1 MASLSNS
8 SSLSSY
14 EEIITIKPINEDE
27 ESKNDKKNENNQ
39 FTKFVKNAQNWNR
52 KIKFIDINNKEHKD
66 KENEQNI
73 INPSLIN
80 DEIYKFMNLNP
91 FEKENSNNYTEDN
104 KFNNFDNSKNFGVI
118 KKAGGR
124 TPSVKNNSKFFKSKF
139 GKTKLEYN
147 KKMRKSYNFIL
158 SNSASGKNYYNVLK
172 EINKLIKYVANAQ
185 EIFSKKTI
193 KIKFKN
199 SEKKLNLSSKLL
211 NKAKIIKSKKS
222 ITKKSILK
230 KKNITSNLFQKE
242 EEANESYIYNDLEK
256 EKQFFE
262 QNEIIESEINIIGL
276 IVEIF
281 KKPIGIRNKDE
292 LYFIEH
298 YLMTFENVMK
308 IMQQK
313 KLGPAGNDLPKKIAR
328 NMEIDIIPKDTIICK
343 LGDNGDKFYVIF
355 QGNVAIL
362 IPKETNAKMDI
373 NEYINYLKKLKNIG
387 EYELAL
393 KTIESNIHVYKNKD
407 IIYLQA
413 DIKKYLYLN
422 LENNKR
428 ENLSVF
434 QYMERIDS
442 LRSDDII
449 NYNINITSNNNL
461 QSNLLFDKNNNFIK
475 DDLTATL
482 NPIKKILEDNA
493 FAKNIRMTNFINR
506 KKLSKKSIS
515 LTLNKLLEIKNHV
528 NFNVIS
534 NSNINNMKEDNTNI
548 SSNNNLLSV
557 KIPLKSRKFT
567 SNFLFLNKNEEK
579 EKDLNNSKKKSNK
592 NIIHLSPG
600 KNINNDLE
608 FKKSNKS
615 KKFVFKSTRKVL
627 TQQNNNNNI
636 LIQNKNNEE
645 SNAKDNNKNIK
656 HNVILWTYFNVTNLI
671 DGQVFGDVALSENN
685 KRRTATIIT
694 QEKTICGTLD
704 CHIYNKFVK
713 DAQKRIRKNVVHS
726 LLNVNFLK
734 GINADVFEEHY
745 FNMFKYNS
753 LHRDDYLFRAGEV
766 RNSIFIIISGEIE
779 ANITCSIQKL
789 NKILKIKNVNLDD
802 AIKFEERLCMLNE
815 NFNHFY
821 NKTENIFRIVV
832 RSFGCC
838 LGLNEF
844 TIPKEEKGI
853 SENKNIE
860 DIFYVN
866 AKCISDK
873 VEFYSIDYK
882 LLNNIFKSEK
892 KEQIFEE
899 IIQNYEKDTLLRIIK
914 LKKNLILERFGNL
927 CQKNFLDYYMNI
939 KDEEKKGNDDE
950 YLKYFFEKDQDQDNN
965 VKRMK
970 KLNLTINEVDSS
982 IRNMINKKNQKDK
995 AIFLNKDKISK
1006 YIINTVKSNGSS
1018 KTSENFFDD
1027 VVKDLQS
1034 NKKDKKTNGKFKK
1047 EIFVSKNNNSVNNNI
1062 FDNKILNEEEKS
1074 DRYEFNKNTIEDSKS
1089 LINLNKSK
1097 IKKKNNTSYK
1107 QIIFP
1112 HIQEIQFDEN
1122 NKNKNLTNN
1131 NILNKNNKK
1140 IILYPILLKKS
1151 KSNEKMKISPNKNKN
1166 KYKKKKVNK
1175 DKSMIQK
1182 EDINA
1187 NKEEKSI
1194 FSLILNGLPNFNN
1207 KLINQNLK
1215 HSKKCENFKNAQIID
1230 KNLIKLSKERSFF
1243 YKGCESLL
1251 TMNNNPDNNF
1261 IPIIDLLRYDELFE
1275 LKYGVKKRNF
1285 SANTRTNNNYK
1296 LN

>member
-1 MASLSNS
+1 MSSLSNS

-14 EEIITIKPINEDE
+14 EEIITIKPINENDE
-27 ESKNDKKNENNQ
+27 LKKDKKNKNNNH

-52 KIKFIDINNKEHKD
+52 NIKLINIYNKEHKD
-66 KENEQNI
+66 NEDEKNS
-73 INPSLIN
+73 NNTTLIN
-80 DEIYKFMNLNP
+80 DETYKFMNLNP
-91 FEKENSNNYTEDN
+91 FEKEISNNYTEDN
-104 KFNNFDNSKNFGVI
+104 KFNNFDNRKNLGVI
-118 KKAGGR
+118 KKAGEM
-124 TPSVKNNSKFFKSKF
+124 TPSVKNNPKFFKSKF
-139 GKTKLEYN
+139 GKTKLEN
-147 KKMRKSYNFIL
+147 RKKMRNSYNFIV

-193 KIKFKN
+193 KIKIKN
-199 SEKKLNLSSKLL
+199 SEKNLNLSSELL
-211 NKAKIIKSKKS
+211 NRAKINKSKKS
-222 ITKKSILK
+222 ITKKSCLK
-230 KKNITSNLFQKE
+230 KKNVTSNLFQKE
-242 EEANESYIYNDLEK
+242 EETNESYNYNDLK
-256 EKQFFE
+256 KDKQFFE
-262 QNEIIESEINIIGL
+262 QSDIIESEINIIGL

-313 KLGPAGNDLPKKIAR
+313 NLGSAGNDLPKKIAR

-355 QGNVAIL
+355 QGNIAIL

-373 NEYINYLKKLKNIG
+373 NEYINYLNKLQNIG

-393 KTIESNIHVYKNKD
+393 KTIESNLHVYKNKE

-428 ENLSVF
+428 ENLSVI

-442 LRSDDII
+442 LRSDNII
-449 NYNINITSNNNL
+449 NYNINITQNNNL
-461 QSNLLFDKNNNFIK
+461 QSNLLFDKNNNLKK
-475 DDLTATL
+475 DDPVIPH
-482 NPIKKILEDNA
+482 NPIKKILDLNA
-493 FAKNIRMTNFINR
+493 FENNIGMTNFINR

-515 LTLNKLLEIKNHV
+515 FTFNKLLELKNHI
-528 NFNVIS
+528 NFNSNS
-534 NSNINNMKEDNTNI
+534 NSNINNMKEDNGNI
-548 SSNNNLLSV
+548 NSINNNLLSV
-557 KIPLKSRKFT
+557 KIPLKSRKYT
-567 SNFLFLNKNEEK
+567 TNFLFLKKNEEK

-592 NIIHLSPG
+592 NIIQESPS
-600 KNINNDLE
+600 KKFTNDLE
-608 FKKSNKS
+608 LKKSNKI
-615 KKFVFKSTRKVL
+615 KKFTFKSIKKVL
-627 TQQNNNNNI
+627 NQQNNNI

-645 SNAKDNNKNIK
+645 INTKENNKKIK

-704 CHIYNKFVK
+704 SHIYSKFVK
-713 DAQKRIRKNVVHS
+713 DAQKRIRKNIVHS

-734 GINADVFEEHY
+734 GINVDVFEEHY

-779 ANITCSIQKL
+779 VNITCSIQKL

-821 NKTENIFRIVV
+821 NKTDNIFRIVV
-832 RSFGCC
+832 RTFGCC
-838 LGLNEF
+838 LGLKEF
-844 TIPKEEKGI
+844 TIPKEEKDI
-853 SENKNIE
+853 SDNKNIE

-866 AKCISDK
+866 AKCISEK
-873 VEFYSIDYK
+873 AEFYSIDYK

-899 IIQNYEKDTLLRIIK
+899 IIQNNEKDTLLRIIK
-914 LKKNLILERFGNL
+914 LKKNSILERFGNL

-939 KDEEKKGNDDE
+939 KSEEKKGNDDE
-950 YLKYFFEKDQDQDNN
+950 YLKYYFEKEQDLDKN
-965 VKRMK
+965 VKRVK
-970 KLNLTINEVDSS
+970 KLNLTINEIDSS
-982 IRNMINKKNQKDK
+982 IRYLINKKNKKDRT
-995 AIFLNKDKISK
+995 IFLNKDKISK
-1006 YIINTVKSNGSS
+1006 CIINTVKSNGSS

-1034 NKKDKKTNGKFKK
+1034 SKKDKKTNGKFKEK
-1047 EIFVSKNNNSVNNNI
+1047 IIASKNNNSVNNII
-1062 FDNKILNEEEKS
+1062 FDNKILNEEEES
-1074 DRYEFNKNTIEDSKS
+1074 DRFEFKKNTNEESKS

-1097 IKKKNNTSYK
+1097 IKKKNNPSYK
-1107 QIIFP
+1107 QGKFP
-1112 HIQEIQFDEN
+1112 HIQELQFDEN
-1122 NKNKNLTNN
+1122 NKNLTNN
-1131 NILNKNNKK
+1131 NILNKSNKK

-1151 KSNEKMKISPNKNKN
+1151 RSNEKMKISPNQNKN

-1207 KLINQNLK
+1207 KFINQNLK

-1251 TMNNNPDNNF
+1251 TMSNNPDHNF

-1285 SANTRTNNNYK
+1285 SANTRTNNDYK

>member
-1 MASLSNS
+1 MSSLSNS

-27 ESKNDKKNENNQ
+27 ESKNNKKNKNNQ
-39 FTKFVKNAQNWNR
+39 FTKFVKNAQNWNSN
-52 KIKFIDINNKEHKD
+52 IKFVDINNKKHKD
-66 KENEQNI
+66 KENEQNC
-73 INPSLIN
+73 INTSLIN
-80 DEIYKFMNLNP
+80 HEIYKYMNLNP
-91 FEKENSNNYTEDN
+91 FEKEKRNNYSEDN

-118 KKAGGR
+118 KKTGGM
-124 TPSVKNNSKFFKSKF
+124 TPSVKNNLKFFKPKF
-139 GKTKLEYN
+139 GKTKLENN
-147 KKMRKSYNFIL
+147 KKKRKSYNFIV

-199 SEKKLNLSSKLL
+199 SEKKLNLSSKPL
-211 NKAKIIKSKKS
+211 NKGKIIKSKKS

-230 KKNITSNLFQKE
+230 KKNIKSNLFQKE
-242 EEANESYIYNDLEK
+242 EEANESYVYNDLEK

-262 QNEIIESEINIIGL
+262 QNDIIESEINIIGL

-308 IMQQK
+308 IMQQNN
-313 KLGPAGNDLPKKIAR
+313 LGPAGNDLPKKIAR

-373 NEYINYLKKLKNIG
+373 NEYINYLKKLQNIG
-387 EYELAL
+387 EYELAI
-393 KTIESNIHVYKNKD
+393 KTIESNLHVYKNKE
-407 IIYLQA
+407 IIYLEA

-422 LENNKR
+422 IENNKR
-428 ENLSVF
+428 ENLSVI

-442 LRSDDII
+442 LSSADII
-449 NYNINITSNNNL
+449 NYNMNNTPNNNL

-475 DDLTATL
+475 DDPVAPL
-482 NPIKKILEDNA
+482 NPIKKILDDNV
-493 FAKNIRMTNFINR
+493 FAKNIGMTNFINR
-506 KKLSKKSIS
+506 KKLSKQSIS
-515 LTLNKLLEIKNHV
+515 LTSKKLLEIKNHS
-528 NFNVIS
+528 NFNS
-534 NSNINNMKEDNTNI
+534 NSNLSNTKEDNTNI
-548 SSNNNLLSV
+548 NSNNNFLSV
-557 KIPLKSRKFT
+557 KIPLKKRKFT
-567 SNFLFLNKNEEK
+567 TKVFLLTKNEEK
-579 EKDLNNSKKKSNK
+579 EKDLNNSNKKSNK
-592 NIIHLSPG
+592 NIIQESPS

-608 FKKSNKS
+608 FKKSNKA
-615 KKFVFKSTRKVL
+615 KKFAFKSTRKVL
-627 TQQNNNNNI
+627 TQQNNNI

-645 SNAKDNNKNIK
+645 SITKDNNKDIK

-734 GINADVFEEHY
+734 GINVDVFEEHY
-745 FNMFKYNS
+745 FNMFKYNCI
-753 LHRDDYLFRAGEV
+753 HRDDYLFRAGEV

-779 ANITCSIQKL
+779 VTITCSIQKL
-789 NKILKIKNVNLDD
+789 NKILKIKNVNLED
-802 AIKFEERLCMLNE
+802 AIKFEERLCMLND

-821 NKTENIFRIVV
+821 NKTDNIFRIVV

-844 TIPKEEKGI
+844 TIPKEDKDI

-860 DIFYVN
+860 DLFYVN

-873 VEFYSIDYK
+873 AEFYSIDYK
-882 LLNNIFKSEK
+882 LLNNIFKNEK

-914 LKKNLILERFGNL
+914 LKKNIILERFRNL

-939 KDEEKKGNDDE
+939 KSEEKKGNDDE
-950 YLKYFFEKDQDQDNN
+950 YLKNFFEKGHDLDNN

-982 IRNMINKKNQKDK
+982 IRNLINKKNQKGR

-1006 YIINTVKSNGSS
+1006 CIINTVKSNGSS

-1027 VVKDLQS
+1027 VVNYLQS
-1034 NKKDKKTNGKFKK
+1034 SKKDKKTNGKFKK
-1047 EIFVSKNNNSVNNNI
+1047 EIIVSKNNNSVNNI
-1062 FDNKILNEEEKS
+1062 YFDNKILNEEEES
-1074 DRYEFNKNTIEDSKS
+1074 DRYEFNKNTIEESKS

-1107 QIIFP
+1107 QFKFP

-1151 KSNEKMKISPNKNKN
+1151 KSNEKMKINPYQNKN
-1166 KYKKKKVNK
+1166 KYKKKKINK

-1182 EDINA
+1182 EDINT

-1207 KLINQNLK
+1207 KFINQNLK
-1215 HSKKCENFKNAQIID
+1215 HLKKCENFKNALIID

-1251 TMNNNPDNNF
+1251 TMSNNPDQNF